1 MGIEPSSEAWEAL
14 NKTLEAIDL
23 PALSYTEKGFSW
35 KRDGNSRPLQIAPL
49 CFPQFDCR
57 VRMDVD
63 PFCSQVQ

>member
-1 MGIEPSSEAWEAL
+1 MGIELTSEAWEAET
-14 NKTLEAIDL
+14 KTLKAIDL
-23 PALSYTEKGFSW
+23 AALSYTEKCSSW

-49 CFPQFDCR
+49 CFPHFACR